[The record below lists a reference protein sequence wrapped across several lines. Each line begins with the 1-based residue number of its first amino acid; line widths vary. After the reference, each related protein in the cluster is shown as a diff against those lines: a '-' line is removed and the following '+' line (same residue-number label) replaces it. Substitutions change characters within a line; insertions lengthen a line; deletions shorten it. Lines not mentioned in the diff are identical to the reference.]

1 MIQSKIILIQV
12 PSGLAQSAGST
23 MSDDVQQ
30 LRAGKLATDYLLR
43 ATASLNLA
51 LDGDLTMGLVFLAV
65 VQANAR
71 PGASPPEPDDTTLT
85 CDDRRQPISGGGLAA
100 TLNIPSETVRR
111 KVRTLIAAG
120 YLRRMNGGLVAPS
133 DALARPEVVRMIRA
147 NYLNLRRLFSEL
159 RDLGIDLTPDVAE
172 G

>member
-1 MIQSKIILIQV
+1 MY
-12 PSGLAQSAGST
+12 
-23 MSDDVQQ
+23 DDVQQ

-71 PGASPPEPDDTTLT
+71 PGEPPAPAQGDAPLT
-85 CDDRRQPISGGGLAA
+85 CDDKRQPVSGSALAT
-100 TLNIPSETVRR
+100 TLNIPAETVRR
-111 KVRTLIAAG
+111 KVQALIAGG

-133 DALARPEVVRMIRA
+133 DALARPEVQRMIRA
-147 NYLNLRRLFSEL
+147 NYLNLCRLFSEL
-159 RDLGIDLTPDVAE
+159 RGLGVDLAPDVAE
-172 G
+172 S